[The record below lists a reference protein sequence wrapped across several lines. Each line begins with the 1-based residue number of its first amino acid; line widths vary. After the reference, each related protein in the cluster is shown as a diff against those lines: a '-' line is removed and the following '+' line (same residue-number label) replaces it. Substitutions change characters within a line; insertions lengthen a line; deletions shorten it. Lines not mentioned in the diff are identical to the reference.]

1 MNFIFVLIFESF
13 LYGVENKNQKTQLHE
28 LFPKCCTAR
37 MYNVRQL
44 RCRIGTRVLTY
55 ASLSLPLVVDK
66 LLYDIALLSN
76 KEIQVDWCVSENLYS
91 VRRGEISRL
100 VHYAFQHNDQ

>member
-1 MNFIFVLIFESF
+1 
-13 LYGVENKNQKTQLHE
+13 
-28 LFPKCCTAR
+28 

-100 VHYAFQHNDQ
+100 VHYAFQHSDDKFEGKKHNLKQG

>member
-1 MNFIFVLIFESF
+1 
-13 LYGVENKNQKTQLHE
+13 
-28 LFPKCCTAR
+28 

-44 RCRIGTRVLTY
+44 RFRIGTSVLTY

-76 KEIQVDWCVSENLYS
+76 KEIQVDWCVSGNLYS

-100 VHYAFQHNDQ
+100 VQHSDQ